1 MQRGFLFLRVFEGL
15 SGAKSNA
22 CFNPHPQSH
31 LRCAIRTVQLPI
43 LLMHVNLMDS
53 LQSACLLGL
62 QLFDVHMFGLITSS
76 NPTFA
81 K

>member
-1 MQRGFLFLRVFEGL
+1 MQL
-15 SGAKSNA
+15 S
-22 CFNPHPQSH
+22 
-31 LRCAIRTVQLPI
+31 I
-43 LLMHVNLMDS
+43 LLVCVKLINP
-53 LQSACLLGL
+53 LQSACLLSS

>member
-1 MQRGFLFLRVFEGL
+1 MQRAFCFCRNLRDL
-15 SGAKSNA
+15 CSTAH
-22 CFNPHPQSH
+22 PPQSC
-31 LRCAIRTVQLPI
+31 LRRAIRIVQLPI
-43 LLMHVNLMDS
+43 LLVCVNLMDS

-62 QLFDVHMFGLITSS
+62 QLFDVHMFGLITSP